1 MPCSACG
8 GKVRSS
14 YGGRRIGMSLGIRGC
29 SSYYKYRPRPA
40 PAPAPAPA
48 PPSSGGS

>member
-8 GKVRSS
+8 GKIRG
-14 YGGRRIGMSLGIRGC
+14 YTGRRVGMSLGIRGC
-29 SSYYKYRPRPA
+29 SSYYKYKPRPA
-40 PAPAPAPA
+40 PAPAPT